1 LAETSEFL
9 VWGAGGHG
17 RVVAD
22 LVRGLGHAVLG
33 YADANRTLLDSVADA
48 AGARVI
54 AMEEQL
60 VAWLGQG
67 NLHALALGVGTNRSR
82 LDRSRLLPEERLPP
96 LVHPAAVIGS
106 GVRIAAGTVV
116 LAGAVVNTQ
125 ALLGRAVIINTAA
138 VIEHD
143 VRVGDGAHIS
153 PGAVLAG
160 ASQVDAEA
168 WIGANA
174 TVLPGVRVGSGA
186 IVGAGAV
193 VVTDVLPG
201 ATVVGNPARRIR

>member
-1 LAETSEFL
+1 MPKTTEFL

-22 LVRGLGHAVLG
+22 LVRALRHGVVG
-33 YADANRTLLDSVADA
+33 YADANPALLDSVADST
-48 AGARVI
+48 GARVI

-60 VAWLGQG
+60 EAWLRQ
-67 NLHALALGVGTNRSR
+67 NDLRALALGVGTNRSR
-82 LDRSRLLPEERLPP
+82 LHRSRLLPEERLPA
-96 LVHPAAVIGS
+96 LVHPAAVVGS
-106 GVRIAAGTVV
+106 GVRVAAGTVV
-116 LAGAVVNTQ
+116 LPGAVVNAQ

-143 VRVGDGAHIS
+143 VQVGDGAHIS

-174 TVLPGVRVGSGA
+174 TVLPGVRVGSAA

-193 VVTDVLPG
+193 VVDNVLPG